1 MSRTAVLLFQTKSS
15 LQSVT
20 VRGRVKAIVNHSPTN
35 GYRTVMLLNS
45 YKINLSFYVYFYE
58 ILLLKREKTV
68 MSYEVILFS
77 FYIWNKVNADVQ
89 CSYLASQGS
98 DSPHVKLIT
107 AGNGEG

>member
-1 MSRTAVLLFQTKSS
+1 
-15 LQSVT
+15 
-20 VRGRVKAIVNHSPTN
+20 
-35 GYRTVMLLNS
+35 
-45 YKINLSFYVYFYE
+45 
-58 ILLLKREKTV
+58 